1 MMTTRLKTIL
11 RTLSAE
17 QRAEAPFFSIYLDWS
32 VDSNG
37 QRQAMQTLDQELA
50 RIDGEIPAH
59 GPRRE
64 SFDADRAAI
73 TRYLNQEA
81 PNDARGIVLFA
92 RATDNIWLPLPLM
105 VPVET
110 EIGADDYPHLFQLAR
125 LIDDNETYVVA
136 LVESQEAQVYVL
148 GIDSMAHVESTQA
161 REEVQRVEAGGW
173 SQLRYER
180 HTGYVIRLH
189 MKDLAA
195 TLQQVMQEHEGQHLI
210 IGTND
215 AMKGP
220 VRQKLPQQLQEKLV
234 DFVSYDRIGEPEE
247 MFQRLSPL
255 MQETERAQE
264 QALVDRLHE
273 QLNTKGG
280 LAFDGPGAVAGAL
293 VKGQVDT
300 LLISPGLEGEASE
313 CQSCGMLR
321 VGRRDSCPADGGKM
335 LQMNL
340 REALVIYTFRQSGN
354 VEIVNLEDGLAEHG
368 HVAALLRFRDDV
380 SNAIGDGIA

>member
-1 MMTTRLKTIL
+1 MTTRLKTIL

-17 QRAEAPFFSIYLDWS
+17 QRADAPFFSIYLDWS

-37 QRQAMQTLDQELA
+37 QRVAMQMLEQELA
-50 RIDGEIPAH
+50 RIDGELPAN

-64 SFDADRAAI
+64 SFDADRTAI
-73 TRYLNQEA
+73 TRYLTAEA
-81 PNDARGIVLFA
+81 PSDARGIVLFA
-92 RATDNIWLPLPLM
+92 RAADNIWSPIPLL

-110 EIGADDYPHLFQLAR
+110 HIAADDYPHLFQLAQ
-125 LIDDNETYVVA
+125 LIDDHETYVVA

-148 GIDSMAHVESTQA
+148 GIESMEQVEQTQA
-161 REEVQRVEAGGW
+161 REEVQRVQVGGW
-173 SQLRYER
+173 SQLRYEN

-189 MKDLAA
+189 MQDLAA
-195 TLQQVMQEHEGQHLI
+195 TLRQVMEEHEGQHLI
-210 IGTND
+210 IATND

-220 VRQKLPQQLQEKLV
+220 VREKLGQHLQEKLV
-234 DFVSYDRIGEPEE
+234 DFVSYDRVGQPEQ
-247 MFQRLSPL
+247 MFEQLSPL
-255 MQETERAQE
+255 MQETERKQE

-300 LLISPGLEGEASE
+300 LLISPNLEGEASE
-313 CQSCGMLR
+313 CQTCGLLR
-321 VGRRDSCPADGGKM
+321 VGRRETCPADGGPM
-335 LQMNL
+335 LPVDL
-340 REALVIYTFRQSGN
+340 REGLVLYTYRQSGN
-354 VEIVNLEDGLAEHG
+354 VEIINLEDGLAEHG
-368 HVAALLRFRDDV
+368 HVAALLRYRDDV

>member
-1 MMTTRLKTIL
+1 MTTRLKTIL

-17 QRAEAPFFSIYLDWS
+17 PRAEAPFFSIYLDWG

-37 QRQAMQTLDQELA
+37 QRQAMQTLEQELA
-50 RIDGEIPAH
+50 RIDAEIAAH

-64 SFDADRAAI
+64 SFDADRTAI
-73 TRYLNQEA
+73 LRYLTNEA
-81 PNDARGIVLFA
+81 PQDARGIVLFA
-92 RATDNIWLPLPLM
+92 RAADKIWSPIPLM

-110 EIGADDYPHLFQLAR
+110 HIAADDYPHLFQLAR
-125 LIDDNETYVVA
+125 LIDDHETYVVA
-136 LVESQEAQVYVL
+136 LVESQEAQIYVL
-148 GIDSMAHVESTQA
+148 GIDSMEQVESTQA
-161 REEVQRVEAGGW
+161 REEVQRVQVGGW
-173 SQLRYER
+173 SQLRYEN

-195 TLQQVMQEHEGQHLI
+195 TLQQVMQDREGQHLI

-220 VRQKLPQQLQEKLV
+220 VREKLGQHLTEKLV
-234 DFVSYDRIGEPEE
+234 DIVSYDRIGEPEQ
-247 MFQRLSPL
+247 MFQQLSPL
-255 MQETERAQE
+255 MQETERKQE

-300 LLISPGLEGEASE
+300 LLISAGLEGEASE
-313 CQSCGMLR
+313 CESCGMLR
-321 VGRRDSCPADGGKM
+321 VGRRDTCPADGGKM
-335 LQMNL
+335 LPLDL
-340 REALVIYTFRQSGN
+340 REGLVLHTYRQSGN
-354 VEIVNLEDGLAEHG
+354 VEIINLEDGLAEHG
-368 HVAALLRFRDDV
+368 HVAALLRYRDDV
-380 SNAIGDGIA
+380 SNAVGDGIA